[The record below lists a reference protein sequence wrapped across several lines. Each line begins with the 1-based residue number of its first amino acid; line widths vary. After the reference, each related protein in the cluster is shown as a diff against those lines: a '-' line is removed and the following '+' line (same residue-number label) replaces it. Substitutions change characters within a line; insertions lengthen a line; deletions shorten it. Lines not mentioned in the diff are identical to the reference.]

1 MRNLSLK
8 LTKNVAVIAALFG
21 LISLNSC
28 KDDDEDPTP
37 TNNAIVEDGFYIQGD
52 ATAYAD
58 FDIKATLSTTKNEV
72 LQEERSSLMEIYV
85 AVKGTGGFNIIQVN
99 GSERTTWGPSSE
111 FALTPS
117 RNEEPNEDGMD
128 IIQRGAI
135 QATDAKFSVAEDGLY
150 HVIIDTELGVGA
162 ILPVKWGVIG
172 QATPTGWSGSTALEL
187 PAFDFNSM
195 KFKAENVEMSNGE
208 WKFRYTN
215 GWKVQLD
222 TSLDL
227 GVEGKKGV
235 YANCNYGGTVEALDA
250 GGANFNTGQSGI
262 YNVDI
267 TWTAGSGHTASLTRV
282 GDVPARDYSAVSVG
296 LIGDGVVGGDWN
308 GEKYA
313 STPAKN
319 GDVYTWNFNGV
330 ELNNTGGFK
339 LRTAGTWDD
348 INEGY
353 SDIIGGPD
361 ASEIQESGGNMQA
374 VNGGMFDIEFV
385 IDAAAE
391 TKSIS
396 ITKK

>member
-1 MRNLSLK
+1 MRDLSLK
-8 LTKNVAVIAALFG
+8 LTKNVAIIAALFG

-85 AVKGTGGFNIIQVN
+85 AVKGMGGFNIVQVN

-135 QATDAKFSVAEDGLY
+135 EATDAKFTVAEDGLY

-162 ILPVKWGVIG
+162 ILPAKWGVIG
-172 QATPTGWSGSTALEL
+172 QATPTGWSGSTALDA
-187 PAFDFNSM
+187 PTFDFNTM
-195 KFKAENVEMSNGE
+195 TFKKENVEMSNGE
-208 WKFRYTN
+208 WKFRYSN

-222 TSLDL
+222 TTLDL
-227 GVEGKKGV
+227 GDGKKGV
-235 YANCNYGGTVEALDA
+235 YANCNYGGSVDALDA

-296 LIGDGVVGGDWN
+296 LIGDGVVDGNWD

-313 STPAKN
+313 STPAKD

-339 LRTAGTWDD
+339 IRTACTWDD
-348 INEGY
+348 IN
-353 SDIIGGPD
+353 
-361 ASEIQESGGNMQA
+361 
-374 VNGGMFDIEFV
+374 
-385 IDAAAE
+385 
-391 TKSIS
+391 
-396 ITKK
+396 

>member
-1 MRNLSLK
+1 MRDLSLK
-8 LTKNVAVIAALFG
+8 LTKNVAIIAALFG

-85 AVKGTGGFNIIQVN
+85 AVKGSGGFNIVQVN

-117 RNEEPNEDGMD
+117 RNEEPNEDGTD

-135 QATDAKFSVAEDGLY
+135 EATDAKFTVAEDGLY

-162 ILPVKWGVIG
+162 ILPAKWGVIG
-172 QATPTGWSGSTALEL
+172 QATPTGWSGSTALDA
-187 PAFDFNSM
+187 PTFDFNTM
-195 KFKAENVEMSNGE
+195 TFKKENVEMSNGE
-208 WKFRYTN
+208 WKFRYSN

-222 TSLDL
+222 TTLDL
-227 GVEGKKGV
+227 GDGKKGV
-235 YANCNYGGTVEALDA
+235 YANCNYGGSVDALDA
-250 GGANFNTGQSGI
+250 GGSNFMNEKGGI
-262 YNVDI
+262 FTVEL
-267 TWTAGSGHTASLTRV
+267 TWTAGAGHTAMLTRT
-282 GDVPARDYSAVSVG
+282 GDIPARDYSAVSLG
-296 LIGDGVVGGDWN
+296 LIGDGVVDGDWN

-313 STPAKN
+313 STPAKD

-330 ELNNTGGFK
+330 ELNNSGEFK
-339 LRTAGTWDD
+339 IRTAGTWDD

-353 SDIIGGPD
+353 SDIVGGPD
-361 ASEIQESGGNMQA
+361 AGEIQESGGNMQA
-374 VNGGMFDIEFV
+374 VNGGTFDIEFV

-396 ITKK
+396 INKK

>member
-1 MRNLSLK
+1 MRDLSLK
-8 LTKNVAVIAALFG
+8 LTKNVAIIAALFG

-58 FDIKATLSTTKNEV
+58 FDIKATLSPTKNEV

-85 AVKGTGGFNIIQVN
+85 AVKGTGGFNIVQVN

-135 QATDAKFSVAEDGLY
+135 EATDAKFTVAEDGLY

-162 ILPVKWGVIG
+162 ILPAKWGVIG
-172 QATPTGWSGSTALEL
+172 QATPTGWSGSTALDA
-187 PAFDFNSM
+187 PTFDFNTM
-195 KFKAENVEMSNGE
+195 TFKKENVEMSNGE
-208 WKFRYTN
+208 WKFRYSN

-222 TSLDL
+222 TTLDL
-227 GVEGKKGV
+227 GDGKKGV
-235 YANCNYGGTVEALDA
+235 YANCNYGGSVDALEEGGSNFMNEKGGIFTVEL
-250 GGANFNTGQSGI
+250 
-262 YNVDI
+262 
-267 TWTAGSGHTASLTRV
+267 TWTAGAGHTAMLTRT
-282 GDVPARDYSAVSVG
+282 GDIPARDYSAVSVG
-296 LIGDGVVGGDWN
+296 LIGDGVVDGNWD

-313 STPAKN
+313 STPAKD

-339 LRTAGTWDD
+339 IRTAGTWDD

-353 SDIIGGPD
+353 SDIVGGPD
-361 ASEIQESGGNMQA
+361 AGEIQESGGNMQA
-374 VNGGMFDIEFV
+374 VNGGTFDIEFV

>member
-1 MRNLSLK
+1 MRDLSLK
-8 LTKNVAVIAALFG
+8 LTKNVAIIAALFG

-58 FDIKATLSTTKNEV
+58 FDIKATLSPTKNEV

-85 AVKGTGGFNIIQVN
+85 AVKGSGGFNIVQVN

-135 QATDAKFSVAEDGLY
+135 EATDAKFTVAEDGLY

-162 ILPVKWGVIG
+162 ILPAKWGVIG
-172 QATPTGWSGSTALEL
+172 QATPTGWSGSTALDA
-187 PAFDFNSM
+187 PTFDFNTM
-195 KFKAENVEMSNGE
+195 TFKKENVEMSNGE
-208 WKFRYTN
+208 WKFRYSN

-222 TSLDL
+222 TTLDL
-227 GVEGKKGV
+227 GDGKKGV
-235 YANCNYGGTVEALDA
+235 YANCNYGGSVDALEEGGSNFMNEKGGIFTVEL
-250 GGANFNTGQSGI
+250 
-262 YNVDI
+262 
-267 TWTAGSGHTASLTRV
+267 TWTAGAGHTAMLTRT
-282 GDVPARDYSAVSVG
+282 GDIPARDYSAVSVG
-296 LIGDGVVGGDWN
+296 LIGDGVVDGNWD

-313 STPAKN
+313 STPAKD

-339 LRTAGTWDD
+339 IRTAGTWDD

-353 SDIIGGPD
+353 SDIVGGPD
-361 ASEIQESGGNMQA
+361 AGEIQESGGNMQA
-374 VNGGMFDIEFV
+374 VNGGTFDIEFV

>member
-1 MRNLSLK
+1 MRDLSLK
-8 LTKNVAVIAALFG
+8 LTKNVAIIAALFG

-58 FDIKATLSTTKNEV
+58 FDIKATLSPTKNEV

-85 AVKGTGGFNIIQVN
+85 AVKGSGGFNIVQVN

-135 QATDAKFSVAEDGLY
+135 EATDAKFTVAEDGLY

-162 ILPVKWGVIG
+162 ILPAKWGVIG
-172 QATPTGWSGSTALEL
+172 QATPTGWSGSTALDA
-187 PAFDFNSM
+187 PTFDFNTM
-195 KFKAENVEMSNGE
+195 IFKKENVEMSNGE
-208 WKFRYTN
+208 WKFRYSN

-222 TSLDL
+222 TTLDL
-227 GVEGKKGV
+227 GDGKKGV
-235 YANCNYGGTVEALDA
+235 YANCNYGGSVDALEEGGSNFMNEKGGIFTVEL
-250 GGANFNTGQSGI
+250 
-262 YNVDI
+262 
-267 TWTAGSGHTASLTRV
+267 TWTAGAGHTAMLTRT
-282 GDVPARDYSAVSVG
+282 GDIPARDYSAVSVG
-296 LIGDGVVGGDWN
+296 LIGDGVVDGDWN

-313 STPAKN
+313 STPAKD

-339 LRTAGTWDD
+339 IRTAGTWDD

-361 ASEIQESGGNMQA
+361 AGEIQESGGNMQA
-374 VNGGMFDIEFV
+374 VNGGQIMRVNCECIMQSNC
-385 IDAAAE
+385 A
-391 TKSIS
+391 
-396 ITKK
+396 

>member
-1 MRNLSLK
+1 MRDLSLK
-8 LTKNVAVIAALFG
+8 LTKNVAIIAALFG

-58 FDIKATLSTTKNEV
+58 FDIKATLSPTKNEV

-85 AVKGTGGFNIIQVN
+85 AVKGSGGFNIVQVN

-135 QATDAKFSVAEDGLY
+135 EATDAKFTVAEDGLY

-162 ILPVKWGVIG
+162 ILPAKWGVIG
-172 QATPTGWSGSTALEL
+172 QATPTGWSGSTALDA
-187 PAFDFNSM
+187 PTFDFNTM
-195 KFKAENVEMSNGE
+195 IFKKENVEMSNGE
-208 WKFRYTN
+208 WKFRYSN

-222 TSLDL
+222 TTLDL
-227 GVEGKKGV
+227 GDGKKGV
-235 YANCNYGGTVEALDA
+235 YANCNYGGSVDALEEGGSNFMNEKGGIFTVEL
-250 GGANFNTGQSGI
+250 
-262 YNVDI
+262 
-267 TWTAGSGHTASLTRV
+267 TWTAGAGHTAMLTRT
-282 GDVPARDYSAVSVG
+282 GDIPARDYSAVSVG
-296 LIGDGVVGGDWN
+296 LIGDGVVDGDWN

-313 STPAKN
+313 STPAKD

-339 LRTAGTWDD
+339 IRTAGTWDD

-361 ASEIQESGGNMQA
+361 AGEIQESGGNMQA
-374 VNGGMFDIEFV
+374 VNGGTFYIEFV

-396 ITKK
+396 INKK

>member
-1 MRNLSLK
+1 MRDLSLK
-8 LTKNVAVIAALFG
+8 LTKNVAIIAALFG

-85 AVKGTGGFNIIQVN
+85 AVKGMGGFNIVQVN

-117 RNEEPNEDGMD
+117 RNEEPNEDGTD

-135 QATDAKFSVAEDGLY
+135 EATDAKFTVAEDGLY

-162 ILPVKWGVIG
+162 ILPAKWGVIG
-172 QATPTGWSGSTALEL
+172 QATPTGWSGSTALDA
-187 PAFDFNSM
+187 PTFDFNTM
-195 KFKAENVEMSNGE
+195 TFKKENVEMSNGE
-208 WKFRYTN
+208 WKFRYSN

-222 TSLDL
+222 TTLDL
-227 GVEGKKGV
+227 GDGKKGV
-235 YANCNYGGTVEALDA
+235 YANCNYGGSVDALDA
-250 GGANFNTGQSGI
+250 GGSNFMNEKGGI
-262 YNVDI
+262 FTVEL
-267 TWTAGSGHTASLTRV
+267 TWTAGAGHTAMLTRT
-282 GDVPARDYSAVSVG
+282 GDIPARDYSAVSVG
-296 LIGDGVVGGDWN
+296 LIGDGVVDGNWD

-313 STPAKN
+313 STPAKD

-339 LRTAGTWDD
+339 IRTAGTWDD

-353 SDIIGGPD
+353 SDIVGGPD
-361 ASEIQESGGNMQA
+361 AGEIQESGGNMQA
-374 VNGGMFDIEFV
+374 VNGGTFDIEFV

>member
-1 MRNLSLK
+1 MRDLSLK
-8 LTKNVAVIAALFG
+8 LTKNVAIIAALFG

-85 AVKGTGGFNIIQVN
+85 AVKGMGGFNIVQVN

-117 RNEEPNEDGMD
+117 RNEEPNEDGTD

-135 QATDAKFSVAEDGLY
+135 EATDAKFTVAEDGLY

-162 ILPVKWGVIG
+162 ILPAKWGVIG
-172 QATPTGWSGSTALEL
+172 QATPTGWSGSTALDA
-187 PAFDFNSM
+187 PTFDFNTM
-195 KFKAENVEMSNGE
+195 TFKKENVEMSNGE
-208 WKFRYTN
+208 WKFRYSN

-222 TSLDL
+222 TTLDL
-227 GVEGKKGV
+227 GDGKKGV
-235 YANCNYGGTVEALDA
+235 YANCNYGGSVDALEEGGSNFMNEKGGIFTVEL
-250 GGANFNTGQSGI
+250 
-262 YNVDI
+262 
-267 TWTAGSGHTASLTRV
+267 TWTAGAGHTAMLTRT
-282 GDVPARDYSAVSVG
+282 GDIPARDYSAVSVG
-296 LIGDGVVGGDWN
+296 LIGDGVVDGNWD

-313 STPAKN
+313 STPAKD

-339 LRTAGTWDD
+339 IRTAGTWDD

-353 SDIIGGPD
+353 SDIVGGPD
-361 ASEIQESGGNMQA
+361 AGEIQESGGNMQA
-374 VNGGMFDIEFV
+374 VNGGTFDIEFV

>member
-1 MRNLSLK
+1 MRDLSLK
-8 LTKNVAVIAALFG
+8 LTKNVAIIAALFG

-58 FDIKATLSTTKNEV
+58 FDIKATLSPTKNEV

-85 AVKGTGGFNIIQVN
+85 AVKGTGGFNIVQVN

-135 QATDAKFSVAEDGLY
+135 EATDAKFTVAEDGLY

-162 ILPVKWGVIG
+162 ILPAKWGVIG
-172 QATPTGWSGSTALEL
+172 QATPTGWSGSTALDA
-187 PAFDFNSM
+187 PTFDFNTM
-195 KFKAENVEMSNGE
+195 TFKKENVEMSNGE
-208 WKFRYTN
+208 WKFRYSN

-222 TSLDL
+222 TTLDL
-227 GVEGKKGV
+227 GDGKKGV
-235 YANCNYGGTVEALDA
+235 YANCNYGGSVDALEE
-250 GGANFNTGQSGI
+250 GGSNFMNEKGGIFTGEL
-262 YNVDI
+262 
-267 TWTAGSGHTASLTRV
+267 TWTAGAGHTAMLTRT
-282 GDVPARDYSAVSVG
+282 GDIPARDYSAVSVG
-296 LIGDGVVGGDWN
+296 LIGDGVVDGDWN

-313 STPAKN
+313 STPAKD

-339 LRTAGTWDD
+339 IRTAGTWDD

-361 ASEIQESGGNMQA
+361 AGEIQESGGNMQA
-374 VNGGMFDIEFV
+374 VNGGTFDIEFV

>member
-1 MRNLSLK
+1 MRDLSLK
-8 LTKNVAVIAALFG
+8 LTKNVAIIAALFG

-58 FDIKATLSTTKNEV
+58 FDIKATLSPTKNEV

-85 AVKGTGGFNIIQVN
+85 AVKGTGGFNIVQVN

-135 QATDAKFSVAEDGLY
+135 EATDAKFTVAEDGLY

-162 ILPVKWGVIG
+162 ILPAKWGVIG
-172 QATPTGWSGSTALEL
+172 QATPTGWSGSTALDA
-187 PAFDFNSM
+187 PTFDFNTM
-195 KFKAENVEMSNGE
+195 TFKKENVEMSNGE
-208 WKFRYTN
+208 WKFRYSN

-222 TSLDL
+222 TTLDL
-227 GVEGKKGV
+227 GDGKKGV
-235 YANCNYGGTVEALDA
+235 YANCNYGGSVDALEEGGSNFMNEKGGIFTVEL
-250 GGANFNTGQSGI
+250 
-262 YNVDI
+262 
-267 TWTAGSGHTASLTRV
+267 TWTAGAGHTAMLTRT
-282 GDVPARDYSAVSVG
+282 GDIPARDYSAVSVG
-296 LIGDGVVGGDWN
+296 LIGDGVVDGDWN

-313 STPAKN
+313 STPAKD

-339 LRTAGTWDD
+339 IRTAGTWDD

-361 ASEIQESGGNMQA
+361 AGEIQESGGNMQA
-374 VNGGMFDIEFV
+374 VNGGTFDIEFV

>member
-1 MRNLSLK
+1 MRDLSLK
-8 LTKNVAVIAALFG
+8 LTKNVAIIAALFG

-85 AVKGTGGFNIIQVN
+85 AVKGSGGFNIVQVN

-117 RNEEPNEDGMD
+117 RNEEPNEDGTD

-135 QATDAKFSVAEDGLY
+135 EATDAKFTVAEDGLY

-162 ILPVKWGVIG
+162 ILPAKWGVIG
-172 QATPTGWSGSTALEL
+172 QATPTGWSGSTALDA
-187 PAFDFNSM
+187 PTFDFNTM
-195 KFKAENVEMSNGE
+195 TFKKENVEMSNGE
-208 WKFRYTN
+208 WKFRYSN

-222 TSLDL
+222 TTLDL
-227 GVEGKKGV
+227 GDGKKGV
-235 YANCNYGGTVEALDA
+235 YANCNYGGSVDALDA
-250 GGANFNTGQSGI
+250 GGSNFMNEKGGI
-262 YNVDI
+262 FTVEL
-267 TWTAGSGHTASLTRV
+267 TWTAGAGHTAMLTRT
-282 GDVPARDYSAVSVG
+282 GDIPARDYSAVSVG
-296 LIGDGVVGGDWN
+296 LIGDGVVDGNWD

-313 STPAKN
+313 STPAKD

-339 LRTAGTWDD
+339 IRTAGTWDD

-353 SDIIGGPD
+353 SDIVGGPD
-361 ASEIQESGGNMQA
+361 AGEIQESGGNMQA
-374 VNGGMFDIEFV
+374 VNGGTFDIEFV

>member
-1 MRNLSLK
+1 MRDLSLK
-8 LTKNVAVIAALFG
+8 LTKNVAIIAALFG

-85 AVKGTGGFNIIQVN
+85 AVKGMGGFNIVQVN

-117 RNEEPNEDGMD
+117 RNEEPNEDGTD

-135 QATDAKFSVAEDGLY
+135 EATDAKFTVAEDGLY

-162 ILPVKWGVIG
+162 ILPAKWGVIG
-172 QATPTGWSGSTALEL
+172 QATPTGWSGSTALDA
-187 PAFDFNSM
+187 PTFDFNTM
-195 KFKAENVEMSNGE
+195 TFKKENVEMSNGE
-208 WKFRYTN
+208 WKFRYSN

-222 TSLDL
+222 TTLDL
-227 GVEGKKGV
+227 GDGKKGV
-235 YANCNYGGTVEALDA
+235 YANCNYGGSVDALDA
-250 GGANFNTGQSGI
+250 GGSNFMNEKGGI
-262 YNVDI
+262 FTVEL
-267 TWTAGSGHTASLTRV
+267 TWTAGAGHTAMLTRT
-282 GDVPARDYSAVSVG
+282 GDIPARDYSAVSVG
-296 LIGDGVVGGDWN
+296 LIGDGVVDGDWN

-313 STPAKN
+313 STPAKD

-339 LRTAGTWDD
+339 IRTAGTWDD

-353 SDIIGGPD
+353 SDIVGGPD
-361 ASEIQESGGNMQA
+361 AGEIQDSGGNMQA
-374 VNGGMFDIEFV
+374 VNGGTFDIEFV

>member
-1 MRNLSLK
+1 MRDLSLK
-8 LTKNVAVIAALFG
+8 LTKNVAIIAALFG

-52 ATAYAD
+52 ATAYAV
-58 FDIKATLSTTKNEV
+58 FDIKATLSPTKNEV

-85 AVKGTGGFNIIQVN
+85 AVKGTGGFNIVQVN

-135 QATDAKFSVAEDGLY
+135 EATDAKFTVAEDGLY

-162 ILPVKWGVIG
+162 ILPAKWGVIG
-172 QATPTGWSGSTALEL
+172 QATPTGWSGSTALDA
-187 PAFDFNSM
+187 PTFDFNTM
-195 KFKAENVEMSNGE
+195 TFKKENVEMSNGE
-208 WKFRYTN
+208 WKFRYSN

-222 TSLDL
+222 TTLDL
-227 GVEGKKGV
+227 GDGKKGV
-235 YANCNYGGTVEALDA
+235 YANCNYGGSVDALEEGGSNFMNEKGGIFTVEL
-250 GGANFNTGQSGI
+250 
-262 YNVDI
+262 
-267 TWTAGSGHTASLTRV
+267 TWTAGAGHTAMLTRT
-282 GDVPARDYSAVSVG
+282 GDIPARDYSAVSVG
-296 LIGDGVVGGDWN
+296 LIGDGVVDGDWN

-313 STPAKN
+313 STPAKD

-339 LRTAGTWDD
+339 IRTAGTWDD

-353 SDIIGGPD
+353 SDIVGGPD
-361 ASEIQESGGNMQA
+361 AGEIQESGGNMQA
-374 VNGGMFDIEFV
+374 VNGGTFDIEFV

>member
-1 MRNLSLK
+1 MRDLSLK
-8 LTKNVAVIAALFG
+8 LTKNVAIIAALFG

-85 AVKGTGGFNIIQVN
+85 AVKGSGGFNIVQVN

-117 RNEEPNEDGMD
+117 RNEEPNEDGTD

-135 QATDAKFSVAEDGLY
+135 EATDAKFTVAEDGLY

-162 ILPVKWGVIG
+162 ILPAKWGVIG
-172 QATPTGWSGSTALEL
+172 QATPTGWSGSTALDA
-187 PAFDFNSM
+187 PTFDFNTM
-195 KFKAENVEMSNGE
+195 IFKKENVEMSNGE
-208 WKFRYTN
+208 WKFRYSN

-222 TSLDL
+222 TTLDL
-227 GVEGKKGV
+227 GDGKKGV
-235 YANCNYGGTVEALDA
+235 YANCNYGGSVDALEEGGSNFMNEKGGIFTVEL
-250 GGANFNTGQSGI
+250 
-262 YNVDI
+262 
-267 TWTAGSGHTASLTRV
+267 TWTAGAGHTAMLTRT
-282 GDVPARDYSAVSVG
+282 GDIPARDYSAVSVG
-296 LIGDGVVGGDWN
+296 LIGDGVVDGDWN

-313 STPAKN
+313 STPAKD

-339 LRTAGTWDD
+339 IRTAGTWDD

-361 ASEIQESGGNMQA
+361 AGEIQESGGNMQA
-374 VNGGMFDIEFV
+374 VNGGTFDIEFV

>member
-1 MRNLSLK
+1 MRDLSLK
-8 LTKNVAVIAALFG
+8 LTKNVAIIAALFG

-85 AVKGTGGFNIIQVN
+85 AVKGSGGFNIVQVN

-117 RNEEPNEDGMD
+117 RNEEPNEDGTD

-135 QATDAKFSVAEDGLY
+135 EATDAKFTVAEDGLY

-162 ILPVKWGVIG
+162 ILPAKWGVIG
-172 QATPTGWSGSTALEL
+172 QATPTGWSGSTALDA
-187 PAFDFNSM
+187 PTFDFNTM
-195 KFKAENVEMSNGE
+195 TFKKENVEMSNGE
-208 WKFRYTN
+208 WKFRYSN

-222 TSLDL
+222 TTLDL
-227 GVEGKKGV
+227 GDGKKGV
-235 YANCNYGGTVEALDA
+235 YANCNYGGSVDALDA
-250 GGANFNTGQSGI
+250 GGSNFMNEKGGI
-262 YNVDI
+262 FTVEL
-267 TWTAGSGHTASLTRV
+267 TWTAGAGHTAMLTRT
-282 GDVPARDYSAVSVG
+282 GDIPARDYSAVSLG
-296 LIGDGVVGGDWN
+296 LIGDGVVDGDWN

-313 STPAKN
+313 STPAKD

-330 ELNNTGGFK
+330 ELNNSGEFK
-339 LRTAGTWDD
+339 IRTAGTWDD

-353 SDIIGGPD
+353 SDIVGGPD
-361 ASEIQESGGNMQA
+361 AGEIQESGGNMQA
-374 VNGGMFDIEFV
+374 VNGGTFDIEFV

>member
-1 MRNLSLK
+1 MRDLSLK
-8 LTKNVAVIAALFG
+8 LTKNVAIIAALFG

-85 AVKGTGGFNIIQVN
+85 AVKGSGGFNIVQVN

-117 RNEEPNEDGMD
+117 RNEEPNEDGTD

-135 QATDAKFSVAEDGLY
+135 EATDAKFTVAEDGLY

-162 ILPVKWGVIG
+162 ILPAKWGVIG
-172 QATPTGWSGSTALEL
+172 QATPTGWSGSTALDA
-187 PAFDFNSM
+187 PTFDFNTM
-195 KFKAENVEMSNGE
+195 TFKKENVEMSNGE
-208 WKFRYTN
+208 WKFRYSN

-222 TSLDL
+222 TTLDL
-227 GVEGKKGV
+227 GDGKKGV
-235 YANCNYGGTVEALDA
+235 YANCNYGGSVDALDA
-250 GGANFNTGQSGI
+250 GGSNFMNEKGGI
-262 YNVDI
+262 FTVEL
-267 TWTAGSGHTASLTRV
+267 TWTAGAGHTAMLTRT
-282 GDVPARDYSAVSVG
+282 GDIPARDYSAVSLG
-296 LIGDGVVGGDWN
+296 LIGDGVVDGNWD

-313 STPAKN
+313 STPAKD

-330 ELNNTGGFK
+330 ELNNSGGFK
-339 LRTAGTWDD
+339 IRTAGTWDD

-353 SDIIGGPD
+353 SDIVGGPD
-361 ASEIQESGGNMQA
+361 AGEIQESGGNMQA
-374 VNGGMFDIEFV
+374 VNGGTFDIEFV

>member
-1 MRNLSLK
+1 MRDLSLK
-8 LTKNVAVIAALFG
+8 LTKNVAIIAALFG

-85 AVKGTGGFNIIQVN
+85 AVKGSGGFNIVQVN

-135 QATDAKFSVAEDGLY
+135 EATDAKFTVAEDGLY

-162 ILPVKWGVIG
+162 ILPAKWGVIG
-172 QATPTGWSGSTALEL
+172 QATPTGWSGSTALDA
-187 PAFDFNSM
+187 PTFDFNTM
-195 KFKAENVEMSNGE
+195 IFKKENVEMSNGE
-208 WKFRYTN
+208 WKFRYSN

-222 TSLDL
+222 TTLDL
-227 GVEGKKGV
+227 GDGKKGV
-235 YANCNYGGTVEALDA
+235 YANCNYGGSVDALEEGGSNFMNEKGGIFTVEL
-250 GGANFNTGQSGI
+250 
-262 YNVDI
+262 
-267 TWTAGSGHTASLTRV
+267 TWTAGAGHTAMLTRT
-282 GDVPARDYSAVSVG
+282 GDIPARDYSAVSVG
-296 LIGDGVVGGDWN
+296 LIGDGVVDGDWN

-313 STPAKN
+313 STPAKD

-330 ELNNTGGFK
+330 ELNNTRESSK
-339 LRTAGTWDD
+339 DEL
-348 INEGY
+348 
-353 SDIIGGPD
+353 
-361 ASEIQESGGNMQA
+361 SESNSRFQRRYRSRL
-374 VNGGMFDIEFV
+374 
-385 IDAAAE
+385 
-391 TKSIS
+391 
-396 ITKK
+396 

>member
-1 MRNLSLK
+1 MRDLSLK
-8 LTKNVAVIAALFG
+8 LTKNVAIIAALFG

-28 KDDDEDPTP
+28 VDDDEDPTP

-85 AVKGTGGFNIIQVN
+85 AVKGTGGFNIVQVN

-128 IIQRGAI
+128 IIQRGTI
-135 QATDAKFSVAEDGLY
+135 EATDAKFTVANDGLY

-172 QATPTGWSGSTALEL
+172 QATPSGWSGSTALDA
-187 PAFDFNSM
+187 PAFDFNTM
-195 KFKAENVEMSNGE
+195 TFKKENVEMSNGE
-208 WKFRYTN
+208 WKFRYSN

-227 GVEGKKGV
+227 GDGKKGV
-235 YANCNYGGTVEALDA
+235 YANCNYGGSVDALEEGGSNFMNEKGGIFTVEL
-250 GGANFNTGQSGI
+250 
-262 YNVDI
+262 
-267 TWTAGSGHTASLTRV
+267 TWTAGAGHTAMLTRT
-282 GDVPARDYSAVSVG
+282 GDIPARDYSAVSVG
-296 LIGDGVVGGDWN
+296 LIGDGVVDGNWD

-313 STPAKN
+313 STPTKD
-319 GDVYTWNFNGV
+319 GDVYNWNFNGV

-361 ASEIQESGGNMQA
+361 AGEIQESGGNMQA
-374 VNGGMFDIEFV
+374 VNGGTFDIEFV

>member
-1 MRNLSLK
+1 MRDLSLK
-8 LTKNVAVIAALFG
+8 LTKNVAIIAALFG

-58 FDIKATLSTTKNEV
+58 FDIKATLSPTKNEV

-85 AVKGTGGFNIIQVN
+85 AVKGSGGFNIVQVN

-135 QATDAKFSVAEDGLY
+135 EATDAKFTVAEDGLY

-162 ILPVKWGVIG
+162 ILPAKWGVIG
-172 QATPTGWSGSTALEL
+172 QATPTGWSGSTALDA
-187 PAFDFNSM
+187 PTFDFNTM
-195 KFKAENVEMSNGE
+195 IFKKENVEMSNGE
-208 WKFRYTN
+208 WKFRYSN

-222 TSLDL
+222 TTLDL
-227 GVEGKKGV
+227 GDGKKGV
-235 YANCNYGGTVEALDA
+235 YANCNYGGSVDALEEGGSNFMNEKGGIFTVEL
-250 GGANFNTGQSGI
+250 
-262 YNVDI
+262 
-267 TWTAGSGHTASLTRV
+267 TWTAGAGHTAMLTRT
-282 GDVPARDYSAVSVG
+282 GDIPARDYSAVSVG
-296 LIGDGVVGGDWN
+296 LIGDGVVDGDWN

-313 STPAKN
+313 STPAKD

-339 LRTAGTWDD
+339 IRTAGTWDD

-361 ASEIQESGGNMQA
+361 AGEIQESGGNMQA
-374 VNGGMFDIEFV
+374 VNGGTFDIEFV

-396 ITKK
+396 INKK

>member
-1 MRNLSLK
+1 MRDLSLK
-8 LTKNVAVIAALFG
+8 LTKNVAIIAALFG

-58 FDIKATLSTTKNEV
+58 FDIKATLSPTKNEV

-85 AVKGTGGFNIIQVN
+85 AVKGSGGFNIVQVN

-135 QATDAKFSVAEDGLY
+135 EATDAKFTVAEDGLY

-162 ILPVKWGVIG
+162 ILPAKWGVIG
-172 QATPTGWSGSTALEL
+172 QATPTGWSGSTALDA
-187 PAFDFNSM
+187 PTFDFNTM
-195 KFKAENVEMSNGE
+195 TFKKENVEMSNGE
-208 WKFRYTN
+208 WKFRYSN

-222 TSLDL
+222 TTLDL
-227 GVEGKKGV
+227 GDGKKGV
-235 YANCNYGGTVEALDA
+235 YANCNYGGSVDALEEGGSNFMNEKGGIFTVEL
-250 GGANFNTGQSGI
+250 N
-262 YNVDI
+262 
-267 TWTAGSGHTASLTRV
+267 WTAGAGHTAMLTRT
-282 GDVPARDYSAVSVG
+282 GDIPARDYSAVSVG
-296 LIGDGVVGGDWN
+296 LIGDGVVDGNWD

-313 STPAKN
+313 STPAKD

-339 LRTAGTWDD
+339 IRTAGTWDD

-353 SDIIGGPD
+353 SDIVGGPD
-361 ASEIQESGGNMQA
+361 AGEIQESGGNMQA
-374 VNGGMFDIEFV
+374 VNGGTFDIEFV

>member
-1 MRNLSLK
+1 MRDLSLK
-8 LTKNVAVIAALFG
+8 LTKNVAIIAALFG

-58 FDIKATLSTTKNEV
+58 FDIKATLSPTKNEV

-85 AVKGTGGFNIIQVN
+85 AVKGSGGFNIVQVN

-135 QATDAKFSVAEDGLY
+135 EATDAKFTVAEDGLY

-162 ILPVKWGVIG
+162 ILPAKWGVIG
-172 QATPTGWSGSTALEL
+172 QATPTGWSGSTALDA
-187 PAFDFNSM
+187 PTFDFNTM
-195 KFKAENVEMSNGE
+195 IFKKENVEMSNGE
-208 WKFRYTN
+208 WKFRYSN

-222 TSLDL
+222 TTLDL
-227 GVEGKKGV
+227 GDGKKGV
-235 YANCNYGGTVEALDA
+235 YANCNYGGSVDALEEGGSNFMNEKGGIFTVEL
-250 GGANFNTGQSGI
+250 
-262 YNVDI
+262 
-267 TWTAGSGHTASLTRV
+267 TWTAGAGHTAMLTRT
-282 GDVPARDYSAVSVG
+282 GDIPARDYSAVSVG
-296 LIGDGVVGGDWN
+296 LIGDGVVDGDWN

-313 STPAKN
+313 STPAKD

-339 LRTAGTWDD
+339 IRTAGTWDD

-361 ASEIQESGGNMQA
+361 AGEIQESGGNMQA
-374 VNGGMFDIEFV
+374 VNGGTFDIEFV

>member
-1 MRNLSLK
+1 MKDLLLK
-8 LTKNVAVIAALFG
+8 STKTVAIIAALFG
-21 LISLNSC
+21 LITLNSC
-28 KDDDEDPTP
+28 SDDDDPVT
-37 TNNAIVEDGFYIQGD
+37 TNNVVVEDGFYIQGD

-58 FDIKATLSTTKNEV
+58 FDVKATLKTTKNEV

-85 AVKGTGGFNIIQVN
+85 AVKGTGGFNIVQVN

-111 FALTPS
+111 FGMTPS

-128 IIQRGAI
+128 IIQRGTI
-135 QATDAKFSVAEDGLY
+135 EATDAKFSVANDGLY

-172 QATPTGWSGSTALEL
+172 QATPTGWSSSTALGM
-187 PAFDFNSM
+187 PTFDLNTM
-195 KFKAENVEMSNGE
+195 TFKTENVEMSSGE

-227 GVEGKKGV
+227 GVDGKKGV
-235 YANCNYGGTVEALDA
+235 FANCNYGGSVDALDA
-250 GGANFNTGQSGI
+250 GGSNFNNEKSGI
-262 YNVDI
+262 FTVEI
-267 TWTAGSGHTASLTRV
+267 TWTAGAGHTATLTRT
-282 GDVPARDYSAVSVG
+282 GDIPARDYSAVSVG
-296 LIGDGVVGGDWN
+296 LIGDGVVN
-308 GEKYA
+308 GNWDGELYA
-313 STPAKN
+313 TTPTKD
-319 GDVYTWNFNGV
+319 GDVYTWNFNDV

-361 ASEIQESGGNMQA
+361 AGEIQESGGNMQA

>member
-1 MRNLSLK
+1 
-8 LTKNVAVIAALFG
+8 VAIIAALFG

-58 FDIKATLSTTKNEV
+58 FDIKATLSPTKNEV

-85 AVKGTGGFNIIQVN
+85 AVKGSGGFNIVQVN

-135 QATDAKFSVAEDGLY
+135 EATDAKFTVAEDGLY

-162 ILPVKWGVIG
+162 ILPAKWGVIG
-172 QATPTGWSGSTALEL
+172 QATPTGWSGSTALDA
-187 PAFDFNSM
+187 PTFDFNTM
-195 KFKAENVEMSNGE
+195 IFKKENVEMSNGE
-208 WKFRYTN
+208 WKFRYSN

-222 TSLDL
+222 TTLDL
-227 GVEGKKGV
+227 GDGKKGV
-235 YANCNYGGTVEALDA
+235 YANCNYGGSVDALEEGGSNFMNEKGGIFTVEL
-250 GGANFNTGQSGI
+250 
-262 YNVDI
+262 
-267 TWTAGSGHTASLTRV
+267 TWTAGAGHTAMLTRT
-282 GDVPARDYSAVSVG
+282 GDIPARDYSAVSVG
-296 LIGDGVVGGDWN
+296 LIGDGVVDGDWN

-313 STPAKN
+313 STPAKD

-339 LRTAGTWDD
+339 IRTAGTWDD

-353 SDIIGGPD
+353 SDIVGGPD
-361 ASEIQESGGNMQA
+361 AGEIQDNGGNMQA
-374 VNGGMFDIEFV
+374 VNGGTFDIEFV